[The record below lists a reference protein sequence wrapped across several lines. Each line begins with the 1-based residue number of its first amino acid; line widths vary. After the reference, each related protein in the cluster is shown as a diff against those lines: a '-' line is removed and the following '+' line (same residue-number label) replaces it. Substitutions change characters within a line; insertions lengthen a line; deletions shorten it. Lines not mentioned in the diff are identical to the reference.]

1 MLKHSDTPRYTAR
14 RSKRTYSADTKAELI
29 AACLVTGASV
39 AAIASAHGMNANVL
53 HRWLKDQRSTAG
65 TDGTGVESVAL
76 KAADQEL
83 PSFIELPLTIKQP
96 EPMQRVI
103 QVEVRKGALM
113 MTVTWPISAAS
124 DFAQWSTAIL
134 K

>member
-1 MLKHSDTPRYTAR
+1 MLKDSDTPRYTAR

-53 HRWLKDQRSTAG
+53 HRWLKDQRSTARA
-65 TDGTGVESVAL
+65 DGTYVESVAL
-76 KAADQEL
+76 KSTDQES
-83 PSFIELPLTIKQP
+83 PSFIELPLTIQP
-96 EPMQRVI
+96 EPVQRAI
-103 QVEVRKGALM
+103 QVEVRKCALM

-124 DFAQWSTAIL
+124 NFAQWSTAIL

>member
-1 MLKHSDTPRYTAR
+1 
-14 RSKRTYSADTKAELI
+14 
-29 AACLVTGASV
+29 
-39 AAIASAHGMNANVL
+39 MNANVL
-53 HRWLKDQRSTAG
+53 HRWLKDQRSTARA
-65 TDGTGVESVAL
+65 DGTYVESVAL
-76 KAADQEL
+76 KSSDEES
-83 PSFIELPLTIKQP
+83 PSFIELPLTVKLP
-96 EPMQRVI
+96 EPVQRVI